1 MSRPLILV
9 TNDDGYSSKGIKVL
23 SDVASNFGET
33 IIVAPNSEKSGKAHG
48 ITLYDPI
55 RLEKIDTPDKLAY
68 SINGTPVDCVK
79 LAINSLL
86 PRKPKLILSG
96 VNHGLNV
103 GRSILY
109 SGTVSASSESIMIG
123 IPSIAF
129 SLQKSLNMDF
139 TNVNSILEKII
150 NCALMKDFPNDVI
163 WNVNIPSSIN
173 KKSKGIKLT
182 KQGKSNF
189 NEIYHKRKDPRNN
202 IYFWVDGMI
211 DSMEDDPN
219 VDEVAIR
226 NGYVSITPLTF
237 ELTSQKYLENS
248 QYKGFIDFEK

>member
-55 RLEKIDTPDKLAY
+55 RLEKIDAPDKLVY

-109 SGTVSASSESIMIG
+109 SGTVSAASESIMIG

-129 SLQKSLNMDF
+129 SLQKSKEMDF
-139 TNVNSILEKII
+139 TNVDIILEKLIK
-150 NCALMKDFPNDVI
+150 NALDEDFPNDVV
-163 WNVNIPSSIN
+163 WNVNIPKTVNEKIN
-173 KKSKGIKLT
+173 GIKLT

-202 IYFWVDGMI
+202 TYFWVDGAI
-211 DSMEDDPN
+211 DSIEQDLD

-248 QYKGFIDFEK
+248 QYKGFFDFEK